1 MEKNHFIAVGGFVT
15 NEKKE
20 VLLIKSPLRGWEFP
34 GGMVE
39 PGESLTEA
47 LIREVKEESGINVSI
62 TGIIGLYKNM
72 EADIVNIDFC
82 CTYESGELS
91 TSDESI
97 ETGWF
102 CIEDA
107 KRMITY
113 PLYAARFSNM
123 ISDSEKVFCS
133 AFLKSSF
140 AFTEIMELPVGTG
153 IGKDK
158 N

>member
-72 EADIVNIDFC
+72 EIIIAIKKVSIFNANFINPCLYPIKINNPIIARIVQSIAKLI
-82 CTYESGELS
+82 LS
-91 TSDESI
+91 PFKYLLFLFHYYIISQ
-97 ETGWF
+97 
-102 CIEDA
+102 
-107 KRMITY
+107 
-113 PLYAARFSNM
+113 LYFRL
-123 ISDSEKVFCS
+123 I
-133 AFLKSSF
+133 
-140 AFTEIMELPVGTG
+140 
-153 IGKDK
+153 
-158 N
+158 